1 MSSPGS
7 FNAEHVPERE
17 FPMGASE
24 EDRSSEAQKRDGPSS
39 SSSFERTP
47 HAIPNSHPPVSSF
60 VAVADVARFAQALL
74 VCQICKKFTTFSYKG
89 FQSHM
94 RKQHAGSIPGE
105 SVIGSRRSATGR
117 IKRKLF
123 INSKKSRPH
132 QKNLN
137 STIPRSY
144 LPISESSTSTSAA
157 NGMKCPHCNFRAN
170 KVSNLSIHIK
180 RKHSDEVS
188 PHKFHCTKCSLNT
201 ASRSL
206 FQKHLLESKHF
217 DQKCQICLEV
227 FAEIPPYLDH
237 LSQHYNLSPR
247 SSMVS
252 F

>member
-1 MSSPGS
+1 MAVRS

-17 FPMGASE
+17 CAMGTN
-24 EDRSSEAQKRDGPSS
+24 EDESTTEVEKGNSAATYERIPAPLMTSSC
-39 SSSFERTP
+39 SSF
-47 HAIPNSHPPVSSF
+47 SSC
-60 VAVADVARFAQALL
+60 VAVADVAKFAQALL

-94 RKQHAGSIPGE
+94 RKQHSNSVSSE
-105 SVIGSRRSATGR
+105 SFVGTRRSTTGR

-137 STIPRSY
+137 STVVRSY
-144 LPISESSTSTSAA
+144 LPASDNSTST
-157 NGMKCPHCNFRAN
+157 GVGIKCPHCTFRAN
-170 KVSNLSIHIK
+170 KISNLSIHIK
-180 RKHSDEVS
+180 RKHSDEMS
-188 PHKFHCTKCSLNT
+188 PHKFHCAKCSLNT

-206 FQKHLLESKHF
+206 FQKHLLESNHF
-217 DQKCQICLEV
+217 DQKCHICLEV

-237 LSQHYNLSPR
+237 LSQHYNLSPK

-252 F
+252 FC